1 MSHESQT
8 DADFEDDTPL
18 LIEVELHGAP
28 KEFSLQASAFLRD
41 GRSRYK
47 QIDCFDFVPSN
58 YENAWNVLSGLPR
71 GSFCEW
77 GCGLGIAVGLAE
89 ILGFEASGIEIDP
102 ELAES
107 ARGLLRDHNLKAQIT
122 TGSYFDS
129 QDVCD
134 YHYVYCWPSQI
145 PSVEKRFSDMAKDRS
160 KLLICYGQD
169 DIRCKVLRSNT
180 AKHVGTST

>member
-8 DADFEDDTPL
+8 DAEFEDDIPL
-18 LIEVELHGAP
+18 LSEVELLGAP
-28 KEFSLQASAFLRD
+28 KELSLQASEFLRD

-47 QIDCFDFVPSN
+47 QIECFDFVPSD
-58 YENAWNVLSGLPR
+58 YENAWSVLSGLPR

-77 GCGLGIAVGLAE
+77 GSGLGIAVGLAE

-102 ELAES
+102 ALAES

-122 TGSYFDS
+122 TGSYFDCH
-129 QDVCD
+129 DVCD

-145 PSVEKRFSDMAKDRS
+145 PSVEKRFSVMSKDCS
-160 KLLICYGQD
+160 KLLICYGQS
-169 DIRCKVLRSNT
+169 DIKCKVLRSS
-180 AKHVGTST
+180 TSAQAHE

>member
-8 DADFEDDTPL
+8 DADSEDDTPL
-18 LIEVELHGAP
+18 LNEVELHGAP
-28 KEFSLQASAFLRD
+28 RVLSLQASSFLRD

-129 QDVCD
+129 HDVCD
-134 YHYVYCWPSQI
+134 YHYVYCWPGQI
-145 PSVEKRFSDMAKDRS
+145 PSVEKRFSDMGNDHA

-169 DIRCKVLRSNT
+169 DIRCKVLRS
-180 AKHVGTST
+180 STDRCE